1 VNDAIRPSSKTVWSG
16 GQSTC
21 DPRARAVAALI
32 DLQGDV
38 ECAAALITFRRHAMD
53 PDRVLYNYRMAD
65 EHVRHGLDYFI
76 PHSPDFRQVVAAP
89 HDLLDWSGIPSFRET
104 ATARDFL
111 LSAGYQQGV
120 SFLLLSQERAVG
132 TLHLNVRYTAV
143 FDDAELQA
151 LDGARDAIQ
160 REVGAFVRAGDLGL
174 TPRELDVLNLVSWGA
189 TNGQISASLHLSRS
203 TVGTHVEHILHK
215 LGASN
220 RVQAVR
226 TALGLE
232 LVDEKQPQIS
242 VT

>member
-1 VNDAIRPSSKTVWSG
+1 MTVWTD
-16 GQSTC
+16 GQSSR

-32 DLQGDV
+32 ELQGVV
-38 ECAAALITFRRHAMD
+38 ECAAALVTFRRHAMGA
-53 PDRVLYNYRMAD
+53 DRVLYNYRMTE

-89 HDLLDWSGIPSFRET
+89 HELLDWSRIPSFSET

-120 SFLLLSQERAVG
+120 SFLLLSQQRAVG

-151 LDGARDAIQ
+151 LDRARSAIQ

-174 TPRELDVLNLVSWGA
+174 TPRELDVLNLVSRGA
-189 TNGQISASLHLSRS
+189 TNGQISDSLHLSRS

-215 LGASN
+215 LRASN

-226 TALGLE
+226 TALALE
-232 LVDEKQPQIS
+232 LVDEEEPQIS